1 MVSLKHKRILFISN
15 KIKKQHQG
23 GREKL
28 TYLNIKIIK
37 ELFNENFFLHEVKK
51 KKINSISDII
61 FSITG
66 NIDGV
71 TNEEIK
77 KINEII
83 KKKKINYLYIDG
95 SNLGKLSRK
104 IKQKKIKILT
114 FCHNVEA
121 DFFFQKFRL
130 FINPRNFYI
139 FLVNYFS
146 ELQTVFFSD
155 YLVFLNKRDQ
165 SLMFNYYFK
174 KKSFIIPMSML
185 DQFRYFKNSINKNK
199 FIIFVGSNF
208 YGNIKGIEWYINKVV
223 PFINLKTY
231 FIGKDLNQPHFPKS
245 SKVIFKGY
253 VKNLNYWYKKARFI
267 VAPISDGS
275 GMKTKVAEG
284 LMYGKYIIGL
294 KEAFIGYE
302 KFEKRIGK
310 KCFKDKDFIKSIN
323 SYETKRFNYFD
334 SRLRNIFLKNF
345 SNYSIKQHYKK
356 IFNKI

>member
-1 MVSLKHKRILFISN
+1 
-15 KIKKQHQG
+15 
-23 GREKL
+23 
-28 TYLNIKIIK
+28 
-37 ELFNENFFLHEVKK
+37 
-51 KKINSISDII
+51 
-61 FSITG
+61 
-66 NIDGV
+66 
-71 TNEEIK
+71 
-77 KINEII
+77 
-83 KKKKINYLYIDG
+83 
-95 SNLGKLSRK
+95 
-104 IKQKKIKILT
+104 
-114 FCHNVEA
+114 
-121 DFFFQKFRL
+121 
-130 FINPRNFYI
+130 
-139 FLVNYFS
+139 
-146 ELQTVFFSD
+146 
-155 YLVFLNKRDQ
+155 
-165 SLMFNYYFK
+165 
-174 KKSFIIPMSML
+174 ML
-185 DQFRYFKNSINKNK
+185 DQFKYFKNSINKNK
-199 FIIFVGSNF
+199 FIIFVGSKF

-267 VAPISDGS
+267 VAPILDGS

-302 KFEKRIGK
+302 MFEKRIGK

-345 SNYSIKQHYKK
+345 SNYSMKQHYKK